1 MSQLRLNGTLS
12 LQVADCFHI
21 MQERYFL
28 QQNSVLR
35 KNKSV
40 FSSTSRGTGG
50 YGSKHT
56 ERILSSKKK
65 TISKRSL
72 PKSLSGK
79 RKAGKAGKAVKERRR
94 NEIKRTKLR
103 NDAPSY
109 RHGHALE
116 RSKKVS
122 RQVPATSIRN
132 RPSNNPLRK
141 RKYNPKDDVMSNLI
155 EKKRKR
161 QANIAAVHNLS
172 GHDTFEKKKQIAVPL
187 SKPSF
192 LFWSVHGHT
201 NLDIFEILQ
210 QDPENMAPRSTKSI
224 YPHTNT
230 TNVVHE
236 RVTLPSLSSDSPLE
250 KSWSEQEDR
259 QLLVALFEWMVLNKN
274 KSTSPQC
281 TTTKRQFYYCF
292 SDETTI

>member
-1 MSQLRLNGTLS
+1 MITFTNKLAMSSQHTKLVWILSSIYFLVLSCLNYALTYGTLS

-40 FSSTSRGTGG
+40 FSSSSRGTGG

-65 TISKRSL
+65 IISKRSL

-79 RKAGKAGKAVKERRR
+79 RKAGTAVKGRRR

-103 NDAPSY
+103 NDVPSD
-109 RHGHALE
+109 RHGHSLE

-132 RPSNNPLRK
+132 R
-141 RKYNPKDDVMSNLI
+141 
-155 EKKRKR
+155 
-161 QANIAAVHNLS
+161 
-172 GHDTFEKKKQIAVPL
+172 
-187 SKPSF
+187 
-192 LFWSVHGHT
+192 
-201 NLDIFEILQ
+201 
-210 QDPENMAPRSTKSI
+210 
-224 YPHTNT
+224 
-230 TNVVHE
+230 
-236 RVTLPSLSSDSPLE
+236 SS
-250 KSWSEQEDR
+250 
-259 QLLVALFEWMVLNKN
+259 N
-274 KSTSPQC
+274 KS
-281 TTTKRQFYYCF
+281 
-292 SDETTI
+292 